1 MVMLDW
7 KAEIRQHLGVFKK
20 RKCHHGC
27 SGWGRGA
34 VWPENKIPIWSSR
47 LRCTTITA
55 FWTTLT
61 LGHSHTRT
69 VYSIILDLI
78 TVSSGLYSSES
89 AERGWNCIL
98 VFLCIDT
105 SGAVFTSGHL
115 INNFTLHFH
124 WRWRRSSYA
133 SNNPLFHPVIRL
145 SMHSDSFLCFYVDC
159 TTSAVWQPKNTLINS
174 QPSQRRSHQ
183 SPVCVCLCV
192 FLSAC
197 YVLCITPVFI
207 VFFFLVL
214 LFVPSVYVC
223 LGVSGCST
231 SSSSWLFQEMHLIVL
246 GSEVS
251 YLPSGHPPPLTPPV
265 LFFF

>member
-1 MVMLDW
+1 MAAVGGGGEPFGP
-7 KAEIRQHLGVFKK
+7 KIKFRLGPA
-20 RKCHHGC
+20 GC
-27 SGWGRGA
+27 AAPPSLHFE
-34 VWPENKIPIWSSR
+34 P
-47 LRCTTITA
+47 
-55 FWTTLT
+55 TLT

-78 TVSSGLYSSES
+78 TVSSGFYSTES

-105 SGAVFTSGHL
+105 SGAVFSSGHL

-124 WRWRRSSYA
+124 CGWRRSSYA
-133 SNNPLFHPVIRL
+133 SNKPLFSSSHPFVNAFWQV
-145 SMHSDSFLCFYVDC
+145 SMFQADC

-207 VFFFLVL
+207 VFFL
-214 LFVPSVYVC
+214 LGLAFRSFCC
-223 LGVSGCST
+223 LCL
-231 SSSSWLFQEMHLIVL
+231 SWCVWLQYKF
-246 GSEVS
+246 
-251 YLPSGHPPPLTPPV
+251 
-265 LFFF
+265 